1 MVDLAAKVES
11 HGFSPGRQL
20 GLLWGASAL
29 GLLVLAARA
38 ATRAD
43 LLPQCLFKTVTGLP
57 CLGCGTTRSALA
69 LAQLDLG
76 PALAVSPLATLGW
89 LGLVVGGLV
98 AGALALAGVPVREP
112 KWQWG
117 MGRRLLAALV
127 LLSNWI
133 YLIWA
138 GV

>member
-1 MVDLAAKVES
+1 
-11 HGFSPGRQL
+11 
-20 GLLWGASAL
+20 
-29 GLLVLAARA
+29 
-38 ATRAD
+38 
-43 LLPQCLFKTVTGLP
+43 
-57 CLGCGTTRSALA
+57 

-76 PALAVSPLATLGW
+76 SALAVSPLATLGW